1 MFQHFGN
8 RLKRDLKQL
17 VDRRLDASVVA
28 SGSVLKVRLS
38 PSLPSREWVLM
49 HLLVLWSRC
58 GCNLTQTPTVRC
70 LVWRVPLSFSR
81 KSFPCCCVRF
91 QDQSSSN
98 SPNSTP
104 PVTPK
109 PNTMRSARAFVG
121 ATRFS
126 AARLKDGH
134 EAFLHRILNLQ
145 TQLKC
150 ILFMYVKLNTNN
162 IIVCVTFLCT
172 NSTYAWAWVHDILSS
187 NSKKNGEN

>member
-1 MFQHFGN
+1 MFSRYVYPPH
-8 RLKRDLKQL
+8 
-17 VDRRLDASVVA
+17 
-28 SGSVLKVRLS
+28 
-38 PSLPSREWVLM
+38 SLPSHEWVLM

-81 KSFPCCCVRF
+81 KSLPCCCLRF

-134 EAFLHRILNLQ
+134 EAFLHRILNRQ

-162 IIVCVTFLCT
+162 FIVCVTFLCT
-172 NSTYAWAWVHDILSS
+172 NSTYAWVWVHDILSS